1 MSFDSSD
8 MDMSNSPFD
17 STRFLNH
24 HWFQNCFHL
33 FRKEFWSDSSTTQT
47 GEFPPYTI
55 ESLSTAFVLER
66 VVEAHDG
73 DDLAQALRD
82 IPNDIMLFLS
92 RFVFPAEELA
102 KKLSQDDFFEY
113 YDAVFPEL
121 EALMKKYGAG

>member
-1 MSFDSSD
+1 MNSSSF
-8 MDMSNSPFD
+8 NSAD
-17 STRFLNH
+17 FLDH

-33 FRKEFWSDSSTTQT
+33 FRKEFWSASAT
-47 GEFPPYTI
+47 GTKEFPPYTI
-55 ESLSTAFVLER
+55 KALSTARILDH
-66 VVEAHDG
+66 VVECHSG
-73 DDLAQALRD
+73 EELAQALRD
-82 IPNDIMLFLS
+82 VPDDIMLFLS